1 MGQCLVL
8 EVPKSD
14 PLLAALKVDG
24 HGVAKDFFGRPTPR
38 VDQEVIVP
46 SFTISDDRKRPV
58 ISASLGHGALAHFLS
73 GEVRQVSSDLQRHH
87 RSWTIQ
93 IGPFAEHT
101 VKVTRHPWPSKVV
114 TLTVDGEVLVDASA
128 EDIGCTS
135 STWECK
141 FHFAGEKVTSFDVFE
156 SNLDGVLLETRGQVT
171 KRERY
176 SHECVVLLKGDM
188 DFSKAELEVDDV
200 DFHGLPPK
208 ATLYEEGNV
217 SMELDT
223 FVATYGPIVP
233 RKINRAA
240 PTGLVGGLMAF
251 ASEGGTTDS
260 ATAVA
265 GLTVMRAAA
274 SDAARSG
281 VAAAVSAAM
290 SGAEAV
296 SAAAIDYSPVVA
308 GAAEKTANKAGR
320 NLSEVFAMCCNA
332 SNVEESFDTDN
343 RVEPLPK
350 YTAAGELR

>member
-1 MGQCLVL
+1 MG
-8 EVPKSD
+8 
-14 PLLAALKVDG
+14 
-24 HGVAKDFFGRPTPR
+24 PR

-46 SFTISDDRKRPV
+46 SFTISDDRKHPV
-58 ISASLGHGALAHFLS
+58 ISASVGHGALTHFLS

-93 IGPFAEHT
+93 IGPYAEHT

-114 TLTVDGEVLVDASA
+114 TLTVDDEVLVDASA
-128 EDIGCTS
+128 EDIGCS
-135 STWECK
+135 NSTWECK
-141 FHFAGEKVTSFDVFE
+141 FHFAGEKVMNFDIFE

-171 KRERY
+171 KREKY
-176 SHECVVLLKGDM
+176 SHECVVMLTDDM
-188 DFSKAELEVDDV
+188 DFSKAELEVGDV
-200 DFHGLPPK
+200 EFHGLPPK
-208 ATLYEEGNV
+208 ATLYGEENV

-223 FVATYGPIVP
+223 FVATYGAIVP
-233 RKINRAA
+233 RKINRTA

-281 VAAAVSAAM
+281 VAAAVSAAV

-296 SAAAIDYSPVVA
+296 SAAAIDYSPIVA
-308 GAAEKTANKAGR
+308 EAAEKTAKKAGHS
-320 NLSEVFAMCCNA
+320 LSGMFAMCCNA
-332 SNVEESFDTDN
+332 NNVEESYATDHH
-343 RVEPLPK
+343 VESPPK